1 MKRNNI
7 FSRLLILPFLLSQSR
22 EEITS
27 ENPFSLR
34 PLVGG
39 QAIIEGVMMRNGD
52 VYGLAVRRQ
61 DASIVAC
68 RRKWHTFFPKFI
80 RTFPLLR
87 GFPILID
94 TIYNGVSALNRS
106 AVLVENEECQ
116 KLSRWQLVLSMILAL
131 VMAIA
136 LFVVAP
142 HLLSLV
148 MFWLDVGGNVD
159 GLSFH
164 IWDGFYKMFIFFGYL
179 WGISLMPEIHRVFCF
194 HGAEHKTIHAFETV
208 QEVSTAS
215 ADEMSR
221 FHPRCG
227 TTFLLFVI
235 TLSII
240 LHAICVPPLIA
251 LCMPLTEFAKHAL
264 TILFKILLILP
275 ISAVSYEIIKVAAKL
290 KKGFGATLLQ
300 APGLFLQRLTTR
312 EPDDEQLSVA
322 VAALHI
328 ALDSEDRFCV
338 KTVPYTIVS

>member
-1 MKRNNI
+1 M

-22 EEITS
+22 DEI
-27 ENPFSLR
+27 EPGNPFSYR

-68 RRKWHTFFPKFI
+68 RREWRSFFPKAL
-80 RTFPLLR
+80 RTIPFLR
-87 GFPILID
+87 GFPILVE
-94 TIYNGVSALNRS
+94 TLYNGVGALNHS
-106 AVLVENEECQ
+106 AMLAEDEESQ
-116 KLSRWQLVLSMILAL
+116 KLSRWQLVLSTLLAL
-131 VMAIA
+131 MLAIV
-136 LFVVAP
+136 LFVIVP
-142 HLLSLV
+142 HLLSLG
-148 MFWLDVGGNVD
+148 MFWLNVGGNVE

-164 IWDGFYKMFIFFGYL
+164 VWDGFYKVSIFFCYL
-179 WGISLMPEIHRVFCF
+179 WCISLMPEIRRVFCF
-194 HGAEHKTIHAFETV
+194 HGAEHKTIHAFETL
-208 QEVSTAS
+208 QEVSAAS
-215 ADEMSR
+215 TRAMSR

-264 TILFKILLILP
+264 TIFFKILLIIP
-275 ISAVSYEIIKVAAKL
+275 ISAFSYEIIKAAAKL
-290 KKGFGATLLQ
+290 KKGFTATLLQ

-312 EPDDEQLSVA
+312 EPDEEQLAVA

-328 ALDSEDRFCV
+328 ALDSEDQHCV
-338 KTVPYTIVS
+338 KSVPYTVVS